1 MSLTDALKQIAK
13 DRGVRYG
20 EFHKPNRN
28 QNPPR
33 VKFIKAI
40 EHNIKLLKDPS
51 YRYRRNGKDV
61 KPTPW
66 WEELNDGTLAIR
78 PRYGIALLVEDEA
91 VYAKD
96 KQQAIEVLTEL
107 KGAANRGDFDT
118 ELKKA
123 SEDSRQK
130 LADARNR
137 NQNTEEAA

>member
-20 EFHKPNRN
+20 EFRKPSRN

-40 EHNIKLLKDPS
+40 EHNIELLKDPN
-51 YRYRRNGKDV
+51 YRYRRNGTNV

-66 WEELNDGTLAIR
+66 WEEFDDGTLAIR
-78 PRYGIALLVEDEA
+78 PRYGIALLIEDEA
-91 VYAKD
+91 AYPQD
-96 KQQAIEVLTEL
+96 KQEAIEYLTEL
-107 KGAANRGDFDT
+107 KAAAQRGDFDT

-123 SEDSRQK
+123 SEDARQK

-137 NQNTEEAA
+137 KGNTREAA